1 VNLTIGSLVDFIGL
15 GLGFLFTIL
24 IFSYLLGDNPFFR
37 LAIHIFIG
45 VSAAYVA
52 LVTINNVLIPRLIIP
67 LINGTQGERLLSLLL
82 FIPSLFLLTK
92 ATPLRKAGNWS
103 VAILVGIG
111 AAAAVGGAITGTLFP
126 QILGTINSVDPSAYA
141 ISTSRWDQAING
153 FIIVLGT
160 VTTLIYFHFGARETP
175 GQSSER
181 LPIIEN
187 ISKIGKV
194 FLAVTFGAL
203 YAGVYLSSLA
213 ALVERLTFIWEFLNS
228 LGFTLFSSF

>member
-1 VNLTIGSLVDFIGL
+1 MENLLEFVGL
-15 GLGFLFTIL
+15 ALGFLFTIL

-52 LVTINNVLIPRLIIP
+52 IITINNVLIPRLIIP
-67 LINGTQGERLLSLLL
+67 ILNGNQGERLLSILL
-82 FIPSLFLLTK
+82 FIPSIFLLFK
-92 ATPLRKAGNWS
+92 ATPLRKVGNWS

-126 QILGTINSVDPSAYA
+126 QILGTINSMDPSAYT
-141 ISTSRWDQAING
+141 ITTSRWDQAING

-160 VTTLIYFHFGARETP
+160 VTTLIYFHFGTQEKP
-175 GQSSER
+175 GGADER

-187 ISKIGKV
+187 ISKIGRI
-194 FLAVTFGAL
+194 FLAITFGSL
-203 YAGVYLSSLA
+203 YAGVFLSSLA
-213 ALVERLTFIWEFLNS
+213 ALVERLTFVWEFLNKVGIS
-228 LGFTLFSSF
+228 LFSSF

>member
-1 VNLTIGSLVDFIGL
+1 MENLLEFVGL
-15 GLGFLFTIL
+15 ALGFLFTIL

-52 LVTINNVLIPRLIIP
+52 IITINNVLIPRLIIP
-67 LINGTQGERLLSLLL
+67 ILNGNQGERLLSILL
-82 FIPSLFLLTK
+82 FIPSIFLLFK
-92 ATPLRKAGNWS
+92 ATPLRKVGNWS

-126 QILGTINSVDPSAYA
+126 QILGTINSMDPSAYT
-141 ISTSRWDQAING
+141 ITTSRWDQAING

-160 VTTLIYFHFGARETP
+160 VTTLIYFHFGTQEKP
-175 GQSSER
+175 GGADER

-187 ISKIGKV
+187 ISKIGRI
-194 FLAVTFGAL
+194 FLAITFGSL
-203 YAGVYLSSLA
+203 YAGVFLSSLA
-213 ALVERLTFIWEFLNS
+213 ALVERLTFVWEFLNKV
-228 LGFTLFSSF
+228 GITLFSSF

>member
-1 VNLTIGSLVDFIGL
+1 MNLTIGSLIDFIGL

-82 FIPSLFLLTK
+82 FIPSLFLFTK

-175 GQSSER
+175 GHSSER

-194 FLAVTFGAL
+194 FLAITFGAL